1 MPAFPS
7 AQKLK
12 SNKKHFRR
20 TRSLELPSNYKELPS
35 VGNSSPTKTTV
46 PVEILKPA

>member
-12 SNKKHFRR
+12 SNKKHFRA
-20 TRSLELPSNYKELPS
+20 RSLELPSNYKELPS

-46 PVEILKPA
+46 PV